1 MSIATVNIVLSDE
14 GWILHTLARH
24 LQQSIPRVT
33 YDLDVNPSAD
43 IQYYMTYGTWRYRVS
58 PREIGYFAHIEQDK
72 ATQER
77 FYNVADNMDWAVC
90 HSRPYEKILREHGME
105 TVVTIPPGV
114 DLERFQPRLKIGI
127 VGRTYHTGRKGE
139 RLVAAVMDTP
149 GIEWHFTGV
158 GWPGPALMLSDDQM
172 PDFYRSMDYILV
184 PSLYEGGPMSV
195 IEALACGCQVIAP
208 PVGWVPE
215 YPHIEYRTGDADDLR
230 RVLTDVVAQRHQLR
244 KSVLDRGWDTWIDGH
259 QRLFAQVAATI
270 DTAHA
275 LQVRLPAA
283 ERAMLGIRKPGLI
296 VHGTESG
303 TDKGGPSVRAPRTAL
318 QLTQFGYDA
327 TLLDGTMFDQREHDL
342 YHVYNV
348 WHPRTCRQAVEHVRL
363 SDAPVVLSTIYLD
376 LSEKR
381 IFDSVIPKLFNRG
394 FASAMINNEYARIR
408 ELKAR
413 QLARGS
419 GKPHEPYEGFHD
431 DVCNLASLADHL
443 ICLSEDER
451 QKLAAIGA
459 DVSRA
464 TIVPNPVEPGLYRG
478 ASPQLFEQTYGVRDY
493 ILCVGRLEARKN
505 QITLLHALR
514 DSGMPLVLIGH
525 ATNPDYDK
533 LLRSVAGPNATFV
546 GRIPA
551 NSQMLASAYAG
562 ARVFCLPSWS
572 EGAPL
577 VALEA
582 AAAGCNMVLSDRSSE
597 REYFAERARYCDPC
611 HPEQMLQTLTEA
623 YEHPFTAEQ
632 RLELSAWT
640 AAHYSWGEHIRKT
653 SEVYEGVFAARRGR
667 APAPTPPKVYIDLTS
682 SAHRSGPPSGIA
694 RVEERYALEL
704 HDLLPGQVVFVLWNS
719 DRRTFIEVSHDQFVR
734 GKHKQLPSSQAP
746 SYLFDDQDFSP
757 AGRIAFERN
766 SILLVLGGAWIRN
779 ENYVHSLAATK
790 RLKGL
795 LLVAFIHDVIQAK
808 FKQWFPDRVGEEF
821 TANCRGLIEAS
832 DHLIANSRCTL
843 NDLRE
848 FCEGEKL
855 VSPPIDIV
863 RFGDEIDKRGHEADE
878 EEPQFDRL
886 LPILRGNPFILCVS
900 AIDIRKNHLMLHNLW
915 ERMLAEHGGKTPN
928 LIMVGSKGWN
938 IDHFLALVEK
948 NPRIRNSFHILNG
961 INDATLDWLY
971 RNCLFTLY
979 PSLYEGW
986 GLPVAEALNYGKVCV
1001 AARAGSV
1008 PEIAPEMTDL
1018 IDPLDF
1024 VSWYRVVTGY
1034 VLNPALLAKREEQIR
1049 AYKPVSWKA
1058 SAGQLRDLLLN
1069 VGGQRRALPSMQ
1081 LNRPVFLDEAGAKLQ
1096 PVQGFKISGWYGP
1109 EKTGSWTAGQTS
1121 TFQCE
1126 LLGASGEVL
1135 LLELAGNAFA
1145 SEAIPSQDIG
1155 VAINGEAI
1163 GTLCWTGALL
1173 HDVMII
1179 PAAQVEQFRAAREL
1193 NLVFTLPHPMSPAS
1207 INPESTDKR
1216 LLGIKLASLCVRSLP
1231 SLTPDHWTE
1240 LREPGGGKEA
1250 DAAPLPCHGS
1260 HRSRSLKLPFLVRS
1274 ADLPSGVDESVV
1286 VGLRLVVK
1294 SPAEVELTISAD
1306 GDPARRSTL
1315 KPGKIETRFVVVTR
1329 EALRRGTILE
1339 LTCPRGNIADL
1350 SVVEYGVFS
1359 DLEELALLPLR
1370 PGAVLDCTQTAL
1382 TPEAVAVEGSA
1393 ASWSLQPAQP
1403 LSRAAVQT
1411 ALMTGWSRFEREG
1424 VWSDGPRAWIGVQL
1438 QAASEQPLILAV
1450 KLRPYRLKHVDVKV
1464 NGRPALR
1471 WNFRNLDQRT
1481 QLLPITVGE
1490 LANRRAIIELSLD
1503 GAASP
1508 VAVEGK
1514 DDDRLLGVIVASAAL
1529 LDLSMAAQQLPGEKL
1544 ALAADSAAS
1553 FAASADWPQDL
1564 EDWRRTEVQLLPRGS
1579 VESLLV
1585 AGWSTLERG
1594 GVWSDGDSAFLL
1606 LRLKPGDVVP
1616 GQELILVLAFRAFE
1630 AESLTIRAG
1639 SGEWTVWP
1647 ATKHVQ
1653 RRHLT
1658 LSSDQLA
1665 TGIVLL
1671 ELRPLGVA
1679 APAQGG
1685 PSPDDR
1691 RLGVFL
1697 TAIALLRPETFGT
1710 LERLRLA
1717 SAQPGP
1723 LTLDLAQQALDTR
1736 FTLEN
1741 WYPPEIHGRWTS
1753 QKPAYIVVNGHQY
1766 SEELRLAIIARTL
1779 DVDLPQPQ
1787 DVTLLVNGA
1796 DCGRCRLL
1804 PGVFQQTSWIIPEQ
1818 VVAGAPALRLELVCS
1833 FVAKPSELGRSPDQ
1847 RPLGILVRSMGLLP
1861 RSGDDSGAFKL
1872 PGDRLCGPAKPAK
1885 VLQEA
1890 ASA

>member
-1 MSIATVNIVLSDE
+1 MSVATVNIVLSDE

-24 LQQSIPRVT
+24 LQQNIPRVT

-72 ATQER
+72 ATQQR
-77 FYNVADNMDWAVC
+77 FYDVADNMDWAVC
-90 HSRPYEKILREHGME
+90 HSRPYETILREHGMAN
-105 TVVTIPPGV
+105 VVTIPPGV
-114 DLERFQPRLKIGI
+114 DLERFQPRLKIGV

-139 RLVAAVMDTP
+139 RLVAAVMDAP
-149 GIEWHFTGV
+149 SIEWHFTGV
-158 GWPGPALMLSDDQM
+158 GWPGPALLLSDDQM

-230 RVLTDVVAQRHQLR
+230 RVLAEVVAERHKLR
-244 KSVLDRGWDTWIDGH
+244 QSVLDRGWNTWIDGH
-259 QRLFAQVAATI
+259 ARLFEQLGASI
-270 DTAHA
+270 DRPRA
-275 LQVRLPAA
+275 LQVRLPDGAPA
-283 ERAMLGIRKPGLI
+283 LGIRSPGLI

-318 QLTQFGYDA
+318 QLTQFGYA
-327 TLLDGTMFDQREHDL
+327 AKLLDGTRFDQREHDL

-348 WHPRTCRQAVEHVRL
+348 WHPRTCRQAIEHVRL
-363 SDAPVVLSTIYLD
+363 SGAPVVLSAIYLD

-381 IFDSVIPKLFNRG
+381 VFDSLIPKLFNRG
-394 FASAMINNEYARIR
+394 FGKAMINNEYARLR

-413 QLARGS
+413 QLARG

-431 DVCNLASLADHL
+431 DVCNLTALADHL

-451 QKLAAIGA
+451 DKLAAIGA

-464 TIVPNPVEPGLYRG
+464 TIVPNPVEPGLYSG
-478 ASPQLFEQTYGVRDY
+478 ATPELFEQTYGLRDY

-514 DSGMPLVLIGH
+514 DSGMPLVLVGH

-533 LLRSVAGPNATFV
+533 LLRSIAGPNVTFL

-623 YEHPFTAEQ
+623 YEHPFSAEQ
-632 RLELSAWT
+632 RAELAGWT
-640 AAHYSWGEHIRKT
+640 ATNFSWGEHIRKT
-653 SEVYEGVFAARRGR
+653 SAVYEGVFAARRQTSR
-667 APAPTPPKVYIDLTS
+667 PAAPPKIYVDLTS

-704 HDLLPGQVVFVLWNS
+704 HELLPGRIVFVLWNS

-746 SYLFDDQDFSP
+746 SYLFDELDFSP

-808 FKQWFPDRVGEEF
+808 FKQWFPDKVGEEF
-821 TANCRGLIEAS
+821 TSNCRGLIEVA

-843 NDLRE
+843 ADLRE
-848 FCEGEKL
+848 FCDAERL
-855 VSPPIDIV
+855 VTPPIDLV
-863 RFGDEIDKRGHEADE
+863 RFGDEIDKRGHEAEE

-915 ERMLAEHGGKTPN
+915 ERMLAEHGAKTPN

-1034 VLNPALLAKREEQIR
+1034 VLNPALLAKREAQIR
-1049 AYKPVSWKA
+1049 AYQPVSWRA

-1069 VGGQRRALPSMQ
+1069 VSGQRRALPSMQ
-1081 LNRPVFLDEAGAKLQ
+1081 LNRPVLLDEAGAKAQ
-1096 PVQGFKISGWYGP
+1096 PVQAFKISGWYGP
-1109 EKTGSWTAGQTS
+1109 EKTGSWTAGQTA

-1126 LLGASGEVL
+1126 LLGAGGEVL
-1135 LLELAGNAFA
+1135 LLELSGNAFA
-1145 SEAIPSQDIG
+1145 SEAAPSQEVG

-1163 GTLCWTGALL
+1163 GTLCWTGTLL
-1173 HDVMII
+1173 HDVLII
-1179 PAAQVEQFRAAREL
+1179 PAAQVAALRAAREL
-1193 NLVFTLPHPMSPAS
+1193 NLVFTLPQPMSPAA

-1231 SLTPDHWTE
+1231 CLTPDHWTE
-1240 LREPGGGKEA
+1240 LREPGGKEGE
-1250 DAAPLPCHGS
+1250 AAPLPCHGS
-1260 HRSRSLKLPFLVRS
+1260 HRGRSLKLPLLVRP
-1274 ADLPSGVDESVV
+1274 ADLPSGFDESVV

-1294 SPAEVELTISAD
+1294 SPADVELLISAD

-1315 KPGKIETRFVVVTR
+1315 KPGKIETRFVVLTR
-1329 EALRRGTILE
+1329 EALRHGALLE
-1339 LTCPRGNIADL
+1339 LTCPRANIADL

-1359 DLEELALLPLR
+1359 DLEELELLALR
-1370 PGAVLDCTQTAL
+1370 PGTVLDCTQAAL
-1382 TPEAVAVEGSA
+1382 TPELAAAAVDGSA
-1393 ASWSLQPAQP
+1393 ASWALPPAQM
-1403 LSRAAVQT
+1403 LSRAAVQM

-1424 VWSDGPRAWIGVQL
+1424 IWSIGQRAWLGVQV
-1438 QAASEQPLILAV
+1438 QAPSETPLVLAF
-1450 KLRPYRLKHVDVKV
+1450 KLRPYRLKHVDVRV

-1471 WNFRNLDQRT
+1471 WTFRNLDQRT
-1481 QLLPITVGE
+1481 QLLPLTLPE
-1490 LANRRAIIELSLD
+1490 LANGRAIIELGLD

-1508 VAVEGK
+1508 AAMEGK
-1514 DDDRLLGVIVASAAL
+1514 EDDRLLGVILASAAL
-1529 LDLSMAAQQLPGEKL
+1529 LDLAMAAQSLPGDKTPF
-1544 ALAADSAAS
+1544 AVDTAAS
-1553 FAASADWPQDL
+1553 FAAAADWPQDL
-1564 EDWRRTEVQLLPRGS
+1564 EGWESAVQLLPRGAA
-1579 VESLLV
+1579 EGLLA
-1585 AGWSTLERG
+1585 AGWSTIERA
-1594 GVWSDGDSAFLL
+1594 GVWSDGDGAFLL
-1606 LRLKPGDVVP
+1606 LRLRPGDVVP
-1616 GQELILVLAFRAFE
+1616 GQELVLVLAFRAFE
-1630 AESLTIRAG
+1630 AESLKIRAG
-1639 SGEWTVWP
+1639 GGEWTVWP
-1647 ATKHVQ
+1647 ATRHVQ

-1658 LSSDQLA
+1658 LSSAQLA
-1665 TGIVLL
+1665 AGIILL
-1671 ELRPLGVA
+1671 ELRPLDA
-1679 APAQGG
+1679 ATPAPGG
-1685 PSPDDR
+1685 PTPDDR

-1697 TAIALLRPETFGT
+1697 TAIALLQPETFAT
-1710 LERLRLA
+1710 LERRRLA
-1717 SAQPGP
+1717 GAQPGP

-1736 FTLEN
+1736 FSLEN
-1741 WYPPEIHGRWTS
+1741 WYPPEVHGRWTS
-1753 QKPAYIVVNGHQY
+1753 QKPAYIVLSGHQY
-1766 SEELRLAIIARTL
+1766 SEALRLAIIARTL

-1787 DVTLLVNGA
+1787 DVTLLVNGTE
-1796 DCGRCRLL
+1796 CGQCRLL
-1804 PGVFQQTSWIIPEQ
+1804 PGVFQQTGWIIPQ
-1818 VVAGAPALRLELVCS
+1818 PVVAGAPVLRLELVCS
-1833 FVAKPSELGRSPDQ
+1833 FVAKPSELGGSADH
-1847 RPLGILVRSMGLLP
+1847 RPLGILVRSLGLLP
-1861 RSGDDSGAFKL
+1861 LSGDPAGFTL

-1885 VLQEA
+1885 LLMQT